1 MRRDEVDLRTNREMA
16 EKRRAEHHV
25 VPRGRPHGVLTQVGP
40 GILSVSPVTLARDK
54 VRIKTNFERM
64 AAQSLQLISSETISQ
79 IRARR
84 LDVKLVKS

>member
-1 MRRDEVDLRTNREMA
+1 VRRDEVDLRTNREMA

-54 VRIKTNFERM
+54 VRIKTNFE